1 VIHDVDGMVQRNKAM
16 LVAKGYSQQ
25 QGVDYNE
32 TFALIA
38 RLDTIRTLITLAGQN
53 SWLLYQ
59 FDAKS
64 VFLNGEFK
72 QEVYVEQPRGFIIE
86 GEEDKVYR
94 LKNALYRLKQAL
106 RAWYSQIDSHFDE
119 KCFLKSKN
127 EPTLLVKRQGVDA
140 ILIIALY
147 VDNFVFTE
155 NNERMIKEFKKEMMK
170 KYEISD
176 LGLLNHF
183 IGMEIYQREKGVIIC
198 QKKYVEN
205 VLKNSKYMVVI

>member
-1 VIHDVDGMVQRNKAM
+1 MIHDVDGMVQRNKAM

-25 QGVDYNE
+25 QGVNYND
-32 TFALIA
+32 TFSLVA

-53 SWLLYQ
+53 GWLLYQ
-59 FDAKS
+59 LDVKS

-106 RAWYSQIDSHFDE
+106 RAWYSQIDGHFDE

-127 EPTLLVKRQGVDA
+127 EPTLLVKRQGVDD
-140 ILIIALY
+140 ILIALY
-147 VDNFVFTE
+147 VDILCLPKT
-155 NNERMIKEFKKEMMK
+155 MKE
-170 KYEISD
+170 
-176 LGLLNHF
+176 
-183 IGMEIYQREKGVIIC
+183 
-198 QKKYVEN
+198 
-205 VLKNSKYMVVI
+205 

>member
-1 VIHDVDGMVQRNKAM
+1 M
-16 LVAKGYSQQ
+16 
-25 QGVDYNE
+25 
-32 TFALIA
+32 
-38 RLDTIRTLITLAGQN
+38 
-53 SWLLYQ
+53 
-59 FDAKS
+59 KS

-94 LKNALYRLKQAL
+94 LKNALYRLKL
-106 RAWYSQIDSHFDE
+106 MVKLMVTLMK

-127 EPTLLVKRQGVDA
+127 KPTLLVKRQGVDD

-147 VDNFVFTE
+147 VDNFVFTK

-176 LGLLNHF
+176 LGLFNHF
-183 IGMEIYQREKGVIIC
+183 IGMEIYQREKESLFVKRNMLRMC
-198 QKKYVEN
+198 
-205 VLKNSKYMVVI
+205 

>member
-25 QGVDYNE
+25 QGVNYND
-32 TFALIA
+32 TFSLVA

-53 SWLLYQ
+53 GWLLYQ
-59 FDAKS
+59 LDVKS

-106 RAWYSQIDSHFDE
+106 RAWYSQIDGHFDE

-127 EPTLLVKRQGVDA
+127 EPTLLVKRQGVDD
-140 ILIIALY
+140 ILIALY
-147 VDNFVFTE
+147 VDILCLPKT
-155 NNERMIKEFKKEMMK
+155 MKE
-170 KYEISD
+170 
-176 LGLLNHF
+176 
-183 IGMEIYQREKGVIIC
+183 
-198 QKKYVEN
+198 
-205 VLKNSKYMVVI
+205 

>member
-1 VIHDVDGMVQRNKAM
+1 M
-16 LVAKGYSQQ
+16 LVANGYSQQ
-25 QGVDYNE
+25 QGVNYND
-32 TFALIA
+32 TFSLVA

-53 SWLLYQ
+53 GWLLYQ
-59 FDAKS
+59 LDVKS

-106 RAWYSQIDSHFDE
+106 RAWYSQIDGHFDE

-127 EPTLLVKRQGVDA
+127 EPTLLVKRQGVDD
-140 ILIIALY
+140 ILIAFY

-205 VLKNSKYMVVI
+205 VLKNSNYMVVI

>member
-1 VIHDVDGMVQRNKAM
+1 
-16 LVAKGYSQQ
+16 
-25 QGVDYNE
+25 
-32 TFALIA
+32 
-38 RLDTIRTLITLAGQN
+38 
-53 SWLLYQ
+53 
-59 FDAKS
+59 
-64 VFLNGEFK
+64 
-72 QEVYVEQPRGFIIE
+72 
-86 GEEDKVYR
+86 VYR

-106 RAWYSQIDSHFDE
+106 RAWYSQIDGHFDE

-127 EPTLLVKRQGVDA
+127 EPTLLVKRQGVDD
-140 ILIIALY
+140 ILIAFY
-147 VDNFVFTE
+147 VDNFVFTK

-183 IGMEIYQREKGVIIC
+183 IGMGIYQREKGVIIC

>member
-1 VIHDVDGMVQRNKAM
+1 MIHDVDGMVQRNKAM

-72 QEVYVEQPRGFIIE
+72 QEVYVEQPE
-86 GEEDKVYR
+86 ALLLKVKKIR
-94 LKNALYRLKQAL
+94 C
-106 RAWYSQIDSHFDE
+106 ID
-119 KCFLKSKN
+119 
-127 EPTLLVKRQGVDA
+127 
-140 ILIIALY
+140 
-147 VDNFVFTE
+147 
-155 NNERMIKEFKKEMMK
+155 
-170 KYEISD
+170 
-176 LGLLNHF
+176 
-183 IGMEIYQREKGVIIC
+183 
-198 QKKYVEN
+198 
-205 VLKNSKYMVVI
+205 